1 MPCPDCS
8 DNADYERVELV
19 WPGKGKPVER
29 VSLPFQTIERVNDV
43 RRSRSAQAEL
53 VGTTPR
59 HSGLDHNQDPPD
71 THRHSGLDAEST
83 GQVSHPRHSGLDAES
98 SGQASQHRHSR
109 VGGNPQGGDARNDVD
124 GGHGFDVETGRADLP
139 DWWTPGWRNRLIW
152 GDNKQVL
159 SSLLDEFAGKID
171 LIYIDPPFATGADFS
186 YRTQV
191 GDADVTKLPSM
202 MEEVAYRDMWK
213 GGVNSYI
220 AWIAG
225 FIANF
230 HTLLKNTGLLY
241 LHCDPTTSHYTKA
254 LADSV
259 FKKENFRNEVTW
271 RRTASQAKGSQ
282 HDAKQWG
289 KNTDSI
295 LFYSK
300 SNSYSLDPFEILTSP
315 SEIRRKFPKVTPD
328 GRRYNTVT
336 PVFASRS
343 MGARPNL
350 CFTWRGFTNP
360 HPSGW
365 RLSKQR
371 LEEEYA
377 KGNIVIENGKIE
389 RRSFLDEYGG
399 VPVGNLWTDI
409 NIGSVGKERTGYPT
423 QKPEALLERIIKA
436 SSNEGDLV
444 LDCFVGSG
452 TTAAVA
458 EKLGRRWIGV
468 DIGRFAIQTTRK
480 RLLDIPGCRPF
491 EVQNLGKY
499 ERKYWQVARTS
510 DDAVEGY
517 VRFILDLYKSQ
528 PMLGQFSYLHGIRE
542 GRAVHVGATDSPVSS
557 AELQATVA
565 ECASNGFRALDVLGW
580 EWEMGLNPALKDEL
594 SRTFGVDV
602 RLLYIP
608 REILDQRNI
617 DAGDVNFFELSV
629 ANVDVSSP
637 YPGAVQ
643 VELTGFI
650 PAVDEYMQARLT
662 DMPTEWSDWIDYW
675 SVDFEYDGEV
685 FVNQWQSYRTRRER
699 DLSLVSDPHEYEHGG
714 LKRIVVKVIDIFGND
729 ATVGLDFDAGD

>member
-1 MPCPDCS
+1 M
-8 DNADYERVELV
+8 
-19 WPGKGKPVER
+19 
-29 VSLPFQTIERVNDV
+29 
-43 RRSRSAQAEL
+43 
-53 VGTTPR
+53 
-59 HSGLDHNQDPPD
+59 
-71 THRHSGLDAEST
+71 
-83 GQVSHPRHSGLDAES
+83 
-98 SGQASQHRHSR
+98 
-109 VGGNPQGGDARNDVD
+109 
-124 GGHGFDVETGRADLP
+124 
-139 DWWTPGWRNRLIW
+139 
-152 GDNKQVL
+152 L

-202 MEEVAYRDMWK
+202 MEEVAYRDTW
-213 GGVNSYI
+213 GSGLNSYI
-220 AWIAG
+220 AQMHW
-225 FIANF
+225 FIS
-230 HTLLKNTGLLY
+230 TLSEVLKPSGSFY
-241 LHCDPTTSHYTKA
+241 LHCDPTASHYLKAVLDNVFGNANFRREIVWDIAVLSGFKTKA
-254 LADSV
+254 RNYVRGHDIIHFYIKSSNFTWNAP
-259 FKKENFRNEVTW
+259 KQAHRKE
-271 RRTASQAKGSQ
+271 
-282 HDAKQWG
+282 
-289 KNTDSI
+289 
-295 LFYSK
+295 Y
-300 SNSYSLDPFEILTSP
+300 LDRFDKIDE
-315 SEIRRKFPKVTPD
+315 D
-328 GRRYNTVT
+328 GRRY
-336 PVFASRS
+336 FA
-343 MGARPNL
+343 G
-350 CFTWRGFTNP
+350 RGK
-360 HPSGW
+360 
-365 RLSKQR
+365 RRYLD
-371 LEEEYA
+371 EVEA
-377 KGNIVIENGKIE
+377 KGKAVGDVWNDVMSFQQVPTAKEN
-389 RRSFLDEYGG
+389 L
-399 VPVGNLWTDI
+399 
-409 NIGSVGKERTGYPT
+409 GYPT

-510 DDAVEGY
+510 DDERAGGVTLTFDSSPIKGEGDMVAADEGGSGDVVEGY

-565 ECASNGFRALDVLGW
+565 ECAANGFRALDVLGW

-594 SRTFGVDV
+594 SRTFGVDI

-629 ANVDVSSP
+629 ANVSVSSP
-637 YPGAVQ
+637 YPGAVI

-662 DMPTEWSDWIDYW
+662 GIADNMEWSDWIDYW

-714 LKRIVVKVIDIFGND
+714 LKRIIVKVIDIFGND

>member
-1 MPCPDCS
+1 M
-8 DNADYERVELV
+8 
-19 WPGKGKPVER
+19 
-29 VSLPFQTIERVNDV
+29 
-43 RRSRSAQAEL
+43 
-53 VGTTPR
+53 
-59 HSGLDHNQDPPD
+59 
-71 THRHSGLDAEST
+71 
-83 GQVSHPRHSGLDAES
+83 
-98 SGQASQHRHSR
+98 
-109 VGGNPQGGDARNDVD
+109 
-124 GGHGFDVETGRADLP
+124 ETGRADLP
-139 DWWTPGWRNRLIW
+139 NWWTPGWRNRLIW

-159 SSLLDEFAGKID
+159 SSLLDEFAGKVD

-186 YRTQV
+186 YSTQL
-191 GDADVTKLPSM
+191 GDVDVEKEPSM
-202 MEEVAYRDMWK
+202 LEEVAYRDTWNRGAFSFLDM
-213 GGVNSYI
+213 V
-220 AWIAG
+220 
-225 FIANF
+225 
-230 HTLLKNTGLLY
+230 HQRLKLLY
-241 LHCDPTTSHYTKA
+241 ELLAPHGSIYVHCDWRQKGRIR
-254 LADSV
+254 LLLDEV
-259 FKKENFRNEVTW
+259 FGVGNVRNEISW
-271 RRTASQAKGSQ
+271 NYSGPSAPNQRQFSRK
-282 HDAKQWG
+282 
-289 KNTDSI
+289 TDT
-295 LFYSK
+295 LHFYSK
-300 SNSYSLDPFEILTSP
+300 SKIWTFNADAVRIPYHDSTAGKFD
-315 SEIRRKFPKVTPD
+315 SEGT
-328 GRRYNTVT
+328 
-336 PVFASRS
+336 
-343 MGARPNL
+343 
-350 CFTWRGFTNP
+350 GFT
-360 HPSGW
+360 GAKAD
-365 RLSKQR
+365 LS
-371 LEEEYA
+371 
-377 KGNIVIENGKIE
+377 NGKIPE
-389 RRSFLDEYGG
+389 DYWYL
-399 VPVGNLWTDI
+399 PVVSRI
-409 NIGSVGKERTGYPT
+409 RTQILGYPT

-499 ERKYWQVARTS
+499 ERKYWQVARTA

-629 ANVDVSSP
+629 ANVGVSSSH
-637 YPGAVQ
+637 PGAVQ
-643 VELTGFI
+643 VALTGFI

-729 ATVGLDFDAGD
+729 ATVGLDFDAGN

>member
-1 MPCPDCS
+1 MQ
-8 DNADYERVELV
+8 
-19 WPGKGKPVER
+19 
-29 VSLPFQTIERVNDV
+29 PFIGTRTIRGNTF
-43 RRSRSAQAEL
+43 RLKAENL
-53 VGTTPR
+53 ARDSSETR
-59 HSGLDHNQDPPD
+59 Q
-71 THRHSGLDAEST
+71 ST
-83 GQVSHPRHSGLDAES
+83 
-98 SGQASQHRHSR
+98 GQASQHRHSR
-109 VGGNPQGGDARNDVD
+109 VVRAVHRDENDEERSSSALKAHTLAQRDQRLDNPQGEDARNDVD
-124 GGHGFDVETGRADLP
+124 GGHRFDVETGRTDLP
-139 DWWTPGWRNRLIW
+139 NWWTPGWRNRLIW

-191 GDADVTKLPSM
+191 GDVDVTKLPSM
-202 MEEVAYRDMWK
+202 MEVVAYRDMWRD
-213 GGVNSYI
+213 GLSSYI
-220 AWIAG
+220 EWFAP
-225 FIANF
+225 FI
-230 HTLLKNTGLLY
+230 HLLSNLLSPKGSFY
-241 LHCDPTTSHYTKA
+241 LHCDANASHYLK
-254 LADSV
+254 LLVDDV
-259 FKKENFRNEVTW
+259 LRKDHFRNEITW
-271 RRTASQAKGSQ
+271 RRHTSVHGSFQ
-282 HDAKQWG
+282 HDPKQWG
-289 KNTDSI
+289 NITDNVF
-295 LFYSK
+295 FYSK
-300 SNSYSLDPFEILTSP
+300 SNHTSIKP
-315 SEIRRKFPKVTPD
+315 YLELSDKQAIEKFPLVD
-328 GRRYNTVT
+328 EQGRRYYDDSSHIWNT
-336 PVFASRS
+336 PN
-343 MGARPNL
+343 MGERPNQ
-350 CFTWRGFTNP
+350 CYEWRGFTNP
-360 HPSGW
+360 HKSGW
-365 RLSKQR
+365 RLIKER
-371 LEEEYA
+371 LEEEYQ
-377 KGNIVIENGKIE
+377 KGNIVILPNGKLQ
-389 RRSFLDEYGG
+389 RRKYQDDFRGT
-399 VPVGNLWTDI
+399 PAGNLWNDI
-409 NIGSVGKERTGYPT
+409 NPPGGNERTGYPT

-499 ERKYWQVARTS
+499 ERKYWQVARTAGDARAGGVTLTFDS
-510 DDAVEGY
+510 SPIKGEGDMVAADEGGNGDAVEGY

-594 SRTFGVDV
+594 SRTFGVDI

-729 ATVGLDFDAGD
+729 ATVGLDFHAGE

>member
-1 MPCPDCS
+1 M
-8 DNADYERVELV
+8 
-19 WPGKGKPVER
+19 
-29 VSLPFQTIERVNDV
+29 
-43 RRSRSAQAEL
+43 
-53 VGTTPR
+53 
-59 HSGLDHNQDPPD
+59 
-71 THRHSGLDAEST
+71 
-83 GQVSHPRHSGLDAES
+83 
-98 SGQASQHRHSR
+98 
-109 VGGNPQGGDARNDVD
+109 
-124 GGHGFDVETGRADLP
+124 
-139 DWWTPGWRNRLIW
+139 
-152 GDNKQVL
+152 L
-159 SSLLDEFAGKID
+159 SSLLDEFAGKVD

-191 GDADVTKLPSM
+191 GDVGVEKLPSM
-202 MEEVAYRDMWK
+202 MEVVAYRDMWRD
-213 GGVNSYI
+213 GLNSYI
-220 AWIAG
+220 EWFAPFTEWLSI
-225 FIANF
+225 
-230 HTLLKNTGLLY
+230 LLNPQGSFY
-241 LHCDPTTSHYTKA
+241 LHCDPTVSHYLKTLTDSA
-254 LADSV
+254 LKNRNFRSEIVWKRRADSHNLATQHMGRIHDIV
-259 FKKENFRNEVTW
+259 LFYAKSEATKYNIQYEPYDDKYIKSHYKHRD
-271 RRTASQAKGSQ
+271 AKGLYRLLPCNNESGGNRAY
-282 HDAKQWG
+282 DFKGVTGFWR
-289 KNTDSI
+289 
-295 LFYSK
+295 F
-300 SNSYSLDPFEILTSP
+300 
-315 SEIRRKFPKVTPD
+315 SEENMRRMYAD
-328 GRRYNTVT
+328 GLLVQL
-336 PVFASRS
+336 
-343 MGARPNL
+343 RP
-350 CFTWRGFTNP
+350 
-360 HPSGW
+360 
-365 RLSKQR
+365 
-371 LEEEYA
+371 
-377 KGNIVIENGKIE
+377 
-389 RRSFLDEYGG
+389 
-399 VPVGNLWTDI
+399 
-409 NIGSVGKERTGYPT
+409 GSVFYYKKYLDDAEGVKIQDIWDNVAPARGKEYLGYPT

-480 RLLDIPGCRPF
+480 RLLDIPSCRPF

-510 DDAVEGY
+510 DDARAGGVTLTFDSSPIKGEGDMVADDEGSSGDAIEGY

-565 ECASNGFRALDVLGW
+565 ECAANGFRALDILGW

-594 SRTFGVDV
+594 SRTFGVDI

-629 ANVDVSSP
+629 ANVGVSSP
-637 YPGAVQ
+637 YSGAVE

-699 DLSLVSDPHEYEHGG
+699 ELSLVSDPHEYEHSG

-729 ATVGLDFDAGD
+729 ATVGLDFDAEE